1 MWQSNSKLVKLGS
14 HHLVE
19 EGVVLGRPPS
29 RDIEVSPLVIG
40 DNAVIRSGS
49 VLYACSS
56 FGDGLQTGH
65 NIVVREQ
72 NVIGDGLNIW
82 SGSSIDY
89 GCRIGS
95 GVLIHCLC
103 YIAQFTEIDDNVFLG
118 PGTIITNDLH
128 PGCGHFRECMRG
140 PHIHA
145 GAVIGGNVTIL
156 PRVTIGRRSLVA
168 AGSVVTDDVPPETMV
183 AGNPAVVRKS
193 IHDIKCA
200 TSLTDFPYP
209 R

>member
-1 MWQSNSKLVKLGS
+1 MVRIGANY
-14 HHLVE
+14 LVE
-19 EGVVLGRPPS
+19 ESVVLGRPPS
-29 RDIEVSPLVIG
+29 RDIEASPLVIG

-56 FGDGLQTGH
+56 LGDGLQTGH
-65 NIVVREQ
+65 NVLVREQ
-72 NVIGDGLNIW
+72 NFIGDDLSIW
-82 SGSSIDY
+82 SGSAIDY

-95 GVLIHCLC
+95 RVLIHCLC
-103 YIAQFTEIDDNVFLG
+103 YVAQFTEIEDDVFLG

-128 PGCGHFRECMRG
+128 PGCEQFRECMRG

-145 GAVIGGNVTIL
+145 GAVIGGNATIL
-156 PRVTIGRRSLVA
+156 PRVTIGSRSLVA

-193 IHDIKCA
+193 IYDIKCR
-200 TSLTDFPYP
+200 TGLTDIPYP